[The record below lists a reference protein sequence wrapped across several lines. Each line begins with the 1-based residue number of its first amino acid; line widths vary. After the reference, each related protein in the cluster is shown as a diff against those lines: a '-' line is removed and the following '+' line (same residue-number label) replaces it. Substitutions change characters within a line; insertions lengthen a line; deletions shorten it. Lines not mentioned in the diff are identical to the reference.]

1 MTSWIRGY
9 LLAGTGLLG
18 LYGTGEVRGWE
29 FDSAPHARIDPAMRQ
44 SPGGWRSWTF
54 WHQGIHGGK

>member
-1 MTSWIRGY
+1 MTNFIRTY
-9 LLAGTGLLG
+9 FVAGAGLVA
-18 LYGTGEVRGWE
+18 LYGASEVRGWE
-29 FDSAPHARIDPAMRQ
+29 FDSSPHARIDPALRQ

>member
-1 MTSWIRGY
+1 MNFLRSY
-9 LLAGTGLLG
+9 VVAGAGLLG
-18 LYGTGEVRGWE
+18 LYGASEIYGWE
-29 FDSAPHARIDPAMRQ
+29 ADATTHAKIDPSVRQ